1 VREDDL
7 DLASRR
13 AAAVPV
19 LVSANLMTWMC
30 QGGVDV
36 LLLALT
42 LSQKDAIPLL
52 EKARPDIVDVEI
64 VLHGGQKNH
73 SDFDHLLCFQ
83 V

>member
-1 VREDDL
+1 MQEDDL
-7 DLASRR
+7 DLVSRR
-13 AAAVPV
+13 AVEVPG
-19 LVSANLMTWMC
+19 LVFANLIWMC

-42 LSQKDAIPLL
+42 LNQKDAIPLL
-52 EKARPDIVDVEI
+52 EKARPDIVNVEI

-73 SDFDHLLCFQ
+73 SGFDHLLCFQ

>member
-1 VREDDL
+1 MREDDL
-7 DLASRR
+7 DLASRH
-13 AAAVPV
+13 AAELPV
-19 LVSANLMTWMC
+19 LVFANLMTWMC

-42 LSQKDAIPLL
+42 LNQKDAIPLL
-52 EKARPDIVDVEI
+52 EKARPDIVNVET

-73 SDFDHLLCFQ
+73 SGFDHLLCFQ